1 MTTTKPIIAAIV
13 LVSMAMTAAD
23 TAAQTN
29 APDHGCFHVSF
40 ASQSTSP
47 VVTPIK
53 WNSCTGE
60 TWILLKRVF
69 VNDKPK
75 DGDPSG
81 SPWSWE
87 VIPTD
92 PKQSG
97 QPPIP
102 LLNLPNANN
111 G

>member
-1 MTTTKPIIAAIV
+1 
-13 LVSMAMTAAD
+13 
-23 TAAQTN
+23 
-29 APDHGCFHVSF
+29 
-40 ASQSTSP
+40 
-47 VVTPIK
+47 
-53 WNSCTGE
+53 
-60 TWILLKRVF
+60 LLKRVF

-92 PKQSG
+92 PKQLG

-102 LLNLPNANN
+102 LPNVPNANN